1 MMKQVSYTPDQIAVW
16 LRGLAQIARA
26 DGHFSREEEELIRA
40 FVEHS
45 PGFGPSVVSA
55 SGEGTAEDRASGEV
69 LENASAGS
77 DDRAHFEAQALP
89 PVEAAELAAVL
100 GKRTTAAQSFLRTAV
115 AIALVDGEYSDA
127 EDRLIQQYAHAL
139 ECEADIMNQIRL
151 NLGNRPEAHP
161 DVLAPL
167 KSWLDGVVIH
177 DARLA
182 RTLCRLIPSQCPF
195 ERDVVLFGKK
205 IAHIPAMCK
214 INPLYDQLMG
224 LRFRA
229 LSYLADECHEDVS
242 EFC

>member
-1 MMKQVSYTPDQIAVW
+1 MREVSYTPEQIAVW

-40 FVEHS
+40 FVDHS
-45 PGFGPSVVSA
+45 PGYGPPENGVP
-55 SGEGTAEDRASGEV
+55 AEE
-69 LENASAGS
+69 
-77 DDRAHFEAQALP
+77 RAHFEAQALP
-89 PVEAAELAAVL
+89 PVEAMELATVL
-100 GKRTTAAQSFLRTAV
+100 GKGTTAAQSFLRTAV

-139 ECEADIMNQIRL
+139 ACEADIMNQIRL
-151 NLGNRPEAHP
+151 NLGSRPEAHP

-167 KSWLDGVVIH
+167 KGWLDGVVIH

-182 RTLCRLIPSQCPF
+182 RALCRLIPAQCPF

-205 IAHIPAMCK
+205 VAHIPAMCK

>member
-1 MMKQVSYTPDQIAVW
+1 MNAESYTHDQIAVW

-40 FVEHS
+40 FADHS
-45 PGFGPSVVSA
+45 PGFMPAIAPAMAPVITPGDGGL
-55 SGEGTAEDRASGEV
+55 GEGSPEESGDCP
-69 LENASAGS
+69 N
-77 DDRAHFEAQALP
+77 FEAQALP
-89 PVEAAELAAVL
+89 PVTVEELAAVL
-100 GKRTTAAQSFLRTAV
+100 GKGTTVAESFLRTAV

-127 EDRLIQQYAHAL
+127 EDRLIQQYAQAL
-139 ECEADIMNQIRL
+139 ACEADIMNQIRL
-151 NLGNRPEAHP
+151 HLENRPEAHP

-167 KSWLDGVVIH
+167 KSWLDGVAIH
-177 DARLA
+177 DPRIA

-195 ERDVVLFGKK
+195 ERDIVLFGKK
-205 IAHIPAMCK
+205 VAHIPAMCK

>member
-1 MMKQVSYTPDQIAVW
+1 MNTVSYTHDQIAVW

-40 FVEHS
+40 FVDHS
-45 PGFGPSVVSA
+45 PGFGSAPEDEVVVENPPS
-55 SGEGTAEDRASGEV
+55 
-69 LENASAGS
+69 
-77 DDRAHFEAQALP
+77 FEAQALP
-89 PVEAAELAAVL
+89 PVAAAELALVL
-100 GKRTTAAQSFLRTAV
+100 GKGTTAAESFLRTAV

-127 EDRLIQQYAHAL
+127 EARLIQQYAQAL
-139 ECEADIMNQIRL
+139 ACEANIMNQIRL

-167 KSWLDGVVIH
+167 KDWLDGVTIQ
-177 DARLA
+177 DARIA
-182 RTLCRLIPSQCPF
+182 RILCRLIPAQCPF
-195 ERDVVLFGKK
+195 ERDVVVFGKK

-229 LSYLADECHEDVS
+229 LSYLADHSPEDVS
-242 EFC
+242 KFC

>member
-1 MMKQVSYTPDQIAVW
+1 MKEVSYTPDQIAVW

-40 FVEHS
+40 FVDHS
-45 PGFGPSVVSA
+45 PEFGPSEVSE
-55 SGEGTAEDRASGEV
+55 EGNRKGDRPS
-69 LENASAGS
+69 
-77 DDRAHFEAQALP
+77 FEAQALL

-100 GKRTTAAQSFLRTAV
+100 GKKTTAAQSFLRTAV

-151 NLGNRPEAHP
+151 NLGNRPEAPP

-167 KSWLDGVVIH
+167 KHWLDGVVIH

-182 RTLCRLIPSQCPF
+182 RALCRLIPAQCPF

-205 IAHIPAMCK
+205 VAHIPAMCK

-229 LSYLADECHEDVS
+229 LSYLAEECHEDVS